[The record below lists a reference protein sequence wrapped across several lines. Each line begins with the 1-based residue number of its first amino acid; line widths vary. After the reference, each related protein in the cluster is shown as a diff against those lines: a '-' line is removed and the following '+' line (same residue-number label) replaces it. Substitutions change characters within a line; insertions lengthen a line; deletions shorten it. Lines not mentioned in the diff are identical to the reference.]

1 MNRNQTWCIP
11 WIERR
16 AAGRHHACPR
26 FLPAFI
32 ATACLFLLNTSAHA
46 AGGTT
51 DNTRAYQ
58 PGDGWTVP
66 HTDLT
71 LGGYASSSLTKETS
85 QPWTLDLSHLSLF
98 LWWNGDSR
106 LRFFSETDLENSVQV
121 SARRTSTDGAYLAL
135 ERLYADWT
143 QSDELNFRIGKFL
156 TPIGRW
162 NLIHAQPL
170 VWTTSRPVITEQV
183 FPTNATGAMIYGTL
197 TAVGA
202 GLDYSVYGSI
212 GKELR
217 PDPDQD
223 TFKEA
228 YGVHFSYPAQPDLQL
243 GLSYASFE
251 QKHEIGEHKNLLGV
265 DGVWTRNGYEIS
277 AEAAWRFSSNG
288 GGADEK
294 GGFIQGVIPLADKL
308 YAVGRYEYLQQ
319 SGEDNGNSLW
329 LAGMD
334 YRWNR
339 SLIFKTEFSK
349 SEHNNWTH
357 EPGGFLASL
366 AALF

>member
-1 MNRNQTWCIP
+1 M
-11 WIERR
+11 
-16 AAGRHHACPR
+16 
-26 FLPAFI
+26 LL
-32 ATACLFLLNTSAHA
+32 ATAAHA
-46 AGGTT
+46 A
-51 DNTRAYQ
+51 DNDTQAYQ
-58 PGDGWTVP
+58 PGDGWTIP

-71 LGGYASSSLTKETS
+71 IGGYASTSLTRETS
-85 QPWTLDLSHLSLF
+85 EPWTLDLSHLSLF
-98 LWWNGDSR
+98 LWWSGDSR
-106 LRFFSETDLENSVQV
+106 LRFFSETDLERAVQF
-121 SARRTSTDGAYLAL
+121 RTSGTTTGNAYLAL

-162 NLIHAQPL
+162 NLIHAEPL

-183 FPTNATGAMIYGTL
+183 FPTNATGGMVYGTL
-197 TAVGA
+197 VSIGA

-217 PDPDQD
+217 PDPALD

-228 YGVHFSYPAQPDLQL
+228 YGFHLSYPVQPTLQL
-243 GLSYASFE
+243 GLSYANFE
-251 QKHEIGEHKNLLGV
+251 QTREIGAHKNLLGV
-265 DGVWTRNGYEIS
+265 DSVWTSNGYELS
-277 AEAAWRFSSNG
+277 AEAAWRFSSAG

-294 GGFIQGVIPLADKL
+294 GGFVQAVIPLADKL
-308 YAVGRYEYLQQ
+308 FAIGRYEYLQQ
-319 SGEDNGNSLW
+319 TGEDEGNSLW
-329 LAGMD
+329 LGGMD

-349 SEHNNWTH
+349 SEHHNQTN